1 MITVLR
7 AYGLRVAIYTD
18 DHPPPHVHVLGDG
31 EAKIR
36 LVGPDGQPVLMQVVG
51 MKQADVAKALKVIA
65 VEQAELLKVW
75 RSIHG

>member
-7 AYGLRVAIYTD
+7 AYGLRIAIYTD

-36 LVGPDGQPVLMQVVG
+36 LVGASGQPEVLQAAG
-51 MKQADVAKALKVIA
+51 MKKSDIAKALKVIA
-65 VEQAELLKVW
+65 EDQAELLNLW
-75 RSIHG
+75 RKMHG

>member
-7 AYGLRVAIYTD
+7 AYGLRIAIYTD

-36 LVGPDGQPVLMQVVG
+36 LVGPGGQPVVMQVVG
-51 MKQADVAKALKVIA
+51 MKKADVAKALKVVA
-65 VEQAELLKVW
+65 DEQAELLKVW
-75 RSIHG
+75 RTVHG